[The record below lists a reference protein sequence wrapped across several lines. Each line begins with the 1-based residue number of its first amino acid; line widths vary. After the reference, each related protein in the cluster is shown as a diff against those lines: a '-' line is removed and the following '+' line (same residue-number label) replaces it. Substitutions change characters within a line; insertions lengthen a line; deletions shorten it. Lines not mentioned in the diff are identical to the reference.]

1 MVVCALLTKKEAGN
15 VNMLLESPKQP
26 YTGITDSTG
35 NGFHIPPLKKAS
47 EMLRQKRKKLTFWL
61 SMLALSKV
69 WLYFPADAKQE
80 C

>member
-1 MVVCALLTKKEAGN
+1 MVVCVFLTKKEAGN

-35 NGFHIPPLKKAS
+35 NEFHIPPLKKG
-47 EMLRQKRKKLTFWL
+47 LRNAKTKKLTFWL